1 MTKHLEQVREALGM
15 ADYDCHMCPNQ
26 GWYSITG
33 QNGEREQQ
41 QCQWCYTT
49 PNSRFN
55 LSTAA
60 LSALSAHEE
69 EVRELVMLS
78 EHALTALR
86 AHGYNIAADHLAEQI
101 AKVKG
106 EKK

>member
-1 MTKHLEQVREALGM
+1 MSNTTKHLEQVREA
-15 ADYDCHMCPNQ
+15 AQDCPMCPNQ
-26 GWYSITG
+26 GWYADG
-33 QNGEREQQ
+33 QEQM
-41 QCQWCYTT
+41 QCEFCYTV

-55 LSTAA
+55 IDAA
-60 LSALSAHEE
+60 LSAHEEEDAKREE

>member
-1 MTKHLEQVREALGM
+1 MSNTGTTKHLEQVREALDEAQKLIVPLGVSHRHLCDSSTLI
-15 ADYDCHMCPNQ
+15 ALAK
-26 GWYSITG
+26 G
-33 QNGEREQQ
+33 Q
-41 QCQWCYTT
+41 
-49 PNSRFN
+49 
-55 LSTAA
+55 
-60 LSALSAHEE
+60 SALSAHEEEDAKREE